1 VQNQIALR
9 IIKAILVRLAAFIV
23 FFLLTLAFAHADTRR
38 GNDAMLRKDY
48 ITAWREYI
56 PSAQQG
62 DPEAEAAIG
71 AMLFEHL
78 NPVGIGF
85 YADCEKWLVAS
96 ANQNNPHGEDLL
108 AQFYYAD
115 GKRIA
120 GGINPG
126 INNSPISPQAQQMAN
141 SRFAQARA
149 MFERAAAQRDGY
161 AMGNLATMLDAGVGG
176 PRDPARAAQL
186 RAGVYANTDPN
197 FAARIN
203 ADPANAAITVQWQSG
218 NYAQA
223 IQNAQALA
231 NKGDAT
237 SEAVLGRAYYEG
249 VGIARN
255 YQYALYYLNKSVAQ
269 QNSDA
274 MFILGLMYE
283 HGRGV
288 PQNFPK
294 ALQLFDTAAPKNR
307 YAEMEAAGM
316 RLQGESNR
324 IAALAHR
331 NSSIEDIACQ
341 TAGGT
346 SSPEPASGAAK
357 TSTPG
362 TPTNNRHTNNTGRL
376 QKIGRP
382 TTSN

>member
-1 VQNQIALR
+1 MPRPTARQAAKIITFRLIRIAIGFIIMMALR
-9 IIKAILVRLAAFIV
+9 QYL
-23 FFLLTLAFAHADTRR
+23 HAQSPATQR
-38 GNDAMLRKDY
+38 GNEAMLRKDY
-48 ITAWREYI
+48 NTAWREYMA
-56 PSAQQG
+56 SAQQG
-62 DPEAEAAIG
+62 DSDAEAAIG

-78 NPVGIGF
+78 NPVGTGF

-149 MFERAAAQRDGY
+149 MFERSAAQKDGY

-186 RAGVYANTDPN
+186 RAGVYANADPN

-203 ADPANAAITVQWQSG
+203 SDPANAAITVQWQSG

-249 VGIARN
+249 VGVARN

-269 QNSDA
+269 NNPDA

-316 RLQGESNR
+316 RMQGESNR
-324 IAALAHR
+324 IAALAHA
-331 NSSIEDIACQ
+331 NSSTEDIACQ
-341 TAGGT
+341 TAGGV
-346 SSPEPASGAAK
+346 
-357 TSTPG
+357 STPG
-362 TPTNNRHTNNTGRL
+362 ACIRGGENIDPWNPN
-376 QKIGRP
+376 K
-382 TTSN
+382 

>member
-1 VQNQIALR
+1 MQNQIALR
-9 IIKAILVRLAAFIV
+9 IIKAILVRLAVFVV
-23 FFLLTLAFAHADTRR
+23 FFLLTLAFARADTQR
-38 GNDAMLRKDY
+38 GNAAMLRKDY
-48 ITAWREYI
+48 TTAWREYM

-78 NPVGIGF
+78 NPVGTGF

-96 ANQNNPHGEDLL
+96 VNQNNPHGENLL

-149 MFERAAAQRDGY
+149 MFERSAAQRDGY
-161 AMGNLATMLDAGVGG
+161 AMGNLAIMLDAGVGG
-176 PRDPARAAQL
+176 PKDPTRAAQL
-186 RAGVYANTDPN
+186 RAGVYSNSDPN

-223 IQNAQALA
+223 LQNAQALA

-249 VGIARN
+249 VGVTRN
-255 YQYALYYLNKSVAQ
+255 YQYALYYLNQSVAQ
-269 QNSDA
+269 KNPDA

-283 HGRGV
+283 HGRGI

-294 ALQLFDTAAPKNR
+294 ALQLFDTAAPHNR

-324 IAALAHR
+324 IAALAHA
-331 NSSIEDIACQ
+331 NSSTEDIACQ
-341 TAGGT
+341 TAGGV
-346 SSPEPASGAAK
+346 
-357 TSTPG
+357 STPG
-362 TPTNNRHTNNTGRL
+362 ACIRGGENIDPWNPN
-376 QKIGRP
+376 K
-382 TTSN
+382 